1 MLATAE
7 DRIKAELYAAALTVV
22 RQKERAGSIVKH
34 DYQTPPPGDWSI
46 WAIIAGRGAGKT
58 FAGAE
63 FIMDQVAAGARRVA
77 LVGATG
83 ADVRD
88 VMIEGPSG
96 IITRAIEHGWRRP
109 TYQPSRRRVV
119 IYPPDRE
126 PALAFIYSA
135 EEPARLRGPEHE
147 AAWCDELS
155 SWKYEDAWNN
165 LQFGMRIGAH
175 PRTIVTT
182 TPKPVPLVR
191 KLMKRANDTDTVAI
205 TRGRTKDNERNLSPV
220 FLQEVTNMYAG
231 TRLGRQELDGEL
243 LEDVEGALWTIA
255 NLDQHRILTGIPEG
269 VTLKV
274 VVIGVDPAATSNQD
288 SDETG
293 IVACAA
299 GSDRRGYVL
308 ADLSLIGAPL
318 QWASKAVSA
327 YHAHEA
333 NFIVVETNNGGEMVT
348 QTIKTVDPKVPVRD
362 VHASRGKQTRAEPIS
377 ALYEQG
383 WISHVGSFPQL
394 EDQMTQWVPG
404 LKSPD
409 RMDAL
414 VWACTALLPYIGVQR
429 IGGLI

>member
-1 MLATAE
+1 MLATAD
-7 DRIKAELYAAALTVV
+7 DRFKAMLNAAALTVV

-63 FIMDQVAAGARRVA
+63 FIMDQVSAGARRVA
-77 LVGATG
+77 LVGATS

-96 IITRAIEHGWRRP
+96 IIARALAHGWRKP
-109 TYQPSRRRVV
+109 TYQPSRRRVIV
-119 IYPPDRE
+119 YPPDSE
-126 PALAFIYSA
+126 PAMAFIYSDEAA
-135 EEPARLRGPEHE
+135 ERLRGPEHE
-147 AAWCDELS
+147 AAWCDELAA
-155 SWKYEDAWNN
+155 WKDPDTWSN
-165 LQFGMRIGAH
+165 LQFGMRIGKH

-191 KLMKRANDTDTVAI
+191 KLVKRANDTNTVAI

-220 FLQEVTNMYAG
+220 FLQEITDMYAG

-243 LEDVEGALWTIA
+243 LEDVEGALWTLGI
-255 NLDQHRILTGIPEG
+255 LDQYRLKSLPED
-269 VTLKV
+269 VELRV
-274 VVIGVDPAATSNQD
+274 VVIGVDPAATSSAD

-293 IVACAA
+293 IVAVGA
-299 GSDRRGYVL
+299 GTDKRGYVL

-318 QWASKAVSA
+318 LWASRAVKA
-327 YHAHEA
+327 YLAHEA
-333 NFIVVETNNGGEMVT
+333 NYIIVEVNNGGEMVT
-348 QTIKTVDPKVPVRD
+348 QTIKTVDPKVPVKA

-383 WISHVGSFPQL
+383 WVSHVGSFPRL
-394 EDQMTQWVPG
+394 EEQMTTWVPG
-404 LKSPD
+404 MSSPD
-409 RMDAL
+409 RLDAL
-414 VWACTALLPYIGVQR
+414 VWGMTALLPYIGQQR